1 MSDDIQFETAEYAA
15 GVAQCNHC
23 GQGRGAGY
31 FHLGKNT
38 FCAPCKAL
46 IGQFYDR
53 SISPAGYA
61 RALGAGVAVAV
72 GGAIVWALV
81 IEFTG
86 LELGILG
93 IAVGWGV
100 AAVMRWG
107 AGRGARSLQVASLVL
122 TYLAIVESSV
132 PTLARAMDP
141 ELGPVAIVMS
151 MVMAVGLPWFVV
163 QGGASAILWFL
174 IVGISMH
181 AAWRRLAH
189 PPLAW
194 TGPLG

>member
-1 MSDDIQFETAEYAA
+1 MSDDLQFETAEYAS
-15 GVAQCNHC
+15 GVAQCSHC
-23 GQGRGAGY
+23 DQDRGTGY
-31 FHLGKNT
+31 FHLGQGT

-46 IGQFYDR
+46 IGQYYDR
-53 SISPAGYA
+53 PISPAGYA
-61 RALGAGVAVAV
+61 RALGAGVGVAV

-86 LELGILG
+86 MELGILG

-141 ELGPVAIVMS
+141 DLGALAIALS
-151 MVMAVGLPWFVV
+151 MVMALGLPFFVV
-163 QGGASAILWFL
+163 QSGASSILWFV
-174 IVGISMH
+174 IVGFSMH